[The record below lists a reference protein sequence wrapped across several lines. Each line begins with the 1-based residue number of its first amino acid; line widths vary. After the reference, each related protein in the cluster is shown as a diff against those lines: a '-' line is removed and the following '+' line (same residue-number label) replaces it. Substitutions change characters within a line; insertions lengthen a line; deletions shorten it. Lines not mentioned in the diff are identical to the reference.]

1 MATDIDATTAAVLR
15 ASVHELKGP
24 ANRLRVLAQLLGRT
38 VPLDEDGRKLLGYM
52 EDSAAAVDSVADG
65 FRKYFEICTRPLTR
79 RPVDLNLALE
89 GAKFGMQSEIQKS
102 GAEITSSELAV
113 VNADGFLITW
123 VLQEL
128 LTNAIRAATEGPV
141 LIHVCSG
148 RDGNGDPYVAVCD
161 NGPGIESSLTEK
173 IFRPFEKIWLKP
185 GAGLGLTICQ
195 KIVERHGGRMWAE
208 DRAGGAEIR
217 FCVGPE

>member
-1 MATDIDATTAAVLR
+1 
-15 ASVHELKGP
+15 
-24 ANRLRVLAQLLGRT
+24 VLAQLLGRNA
-38 VPLDEDGRKLLGYM
+38 PLDEEGRKLLGYM

-65 FRKYFEICTRPLTR
+65 LRKYFEICTRPVTR
-79 RPVDLNLALE
+79 QAVDLNLALQ
-89 GAKFGMQSEIQKS
+89 GAKFGIQGELEKS
-102 GAEITSSELAV
+102 GAEVTSSGLAV

-128 LTNAIRAATEGPV
+128 LTNAIRAATDGPV
-141 LIHVCSG
+141 VIHVCSG
-148 RDGNGDPYVAVCD
+148 RDGHGDTYVAVCD

-173 IFRPFEKIWLKP
+173 IFRPFEKISAKP
-185 GAGLGLTICQ
+185 GAGLGLTICR

-217 FCVGPE
+217 FCLGPE

>member
-1 MATDIDATTAAVLR
+1 MATNIDATTAAVLR

-24 ANRLRVLAQLLGRT
+24 ANRLRVLAQLLARNT
-38 VPLDEDGRKLLGYM
+38 PLDEEGRKLLGYM

-65 FRKYFEICTRPLTR
+65 LRRYYEICTRPLTR
-79 RPVDLNLALE
+79 QPVDLNLALQ
-89 GAKFGMQSEIQKS
+89 GAKFGIQGEIQKS
-102 GAEITSSELAV
+102 GAEVTSSGLAV

-128 LTNAIRAATEGPV
+128 LTNAIRAATDPV
-141 LIHVCSG
+141 RIHVCSG
-148 RDGNGDPYVAVCD
+148 RDGEGDPYVAVCD
-161 NGPGIESSLTEK
+161 NGPGIESSLTGK
-173 IFRPFEKIWLKP
+173 IFRPFEKITAKP

-195 KIVERHGGRMWAE
+195 KILERHGGRMWAE

-217 FCVGPE
+217 FCIGPE